1 MVRNSRYLKLM
12 KEIYLKTFIKR
23 LNMLAFA
30 FLLAYSLNLLL
41 ASSLQILALFLAFVF
56 FYSSV
61 YFYNDLID
69 YEFDR
74 KRKPVPDQKLLVK
87 GFFSKEE
94 YKLLFLFS
102 FSLGF
107 LLLLSLN
114 PLFTFGSLFLV
125 ILNLARSHISS
136 MNFRIVSIF
145 FVELINLIL
154 FWFLLTGEF
163 LNAYV
168 LPLFSL
174 YSLVYV
180 CGVHLHKKNKKVD
193 KKSVKYY
200 AMLTL
205 LFTYFSFPTFL
216 EKEVLVAILL
226 GFFFHIL
233 CILIKRNGDINILA
247 KASLAGMLISAVVFF
262 LFPFIFT
269 YSFQENKEYI
279 SFKIDNL
286 PENAVYLIYTQPKNL
301 LDSLNTKCKEINDTF
316 RDLSFIFE
324 FRL

>member
-30 FLLAYSLNLLL
+30 FLLAYSLNLLS

-74 KRKPVPDQKLLVK
+74 KRKPVPEQKLLVK

-114 PLFTFGSLFLV
+114 PLFAFGSLFLV

-174 YSLVYV
+174 YSLVYI
-180 CGVHLHKKNKKVD
+180 CGFHVYKKNKKID
-193 KKSVKYY
+193 KKSIKFY
-200 AMLTL
+200 AAPFIIFAYL
-205 LFTYFSFPTFL
+205 SFPIFL
-216 EKEVLVAILL
+216 EKGIILALLL
-226 GFFFHIL
+226 GFFLYTF
-233 CILIKRNGDINILA
+233 CIWVKRECSINILT
-247 KASLAGMLISAVVFF
+247 KVSLIGTLLSAIVF
-262 LFPFIFT
+262 LSYPFIFT
-269 YSFQENKEYI
+269 YAWQEKSYLSVKME
-279 SFKIDNL
+279 SL
-286 PENAVYLIYTQPKNL
+286 PEDAVYLIYTQPKNL

-316 RDLSFIFE
+316 RDLSFE